1 LTEKPDQDTIGRM
14 DEKLYITKEQKAD
27 LEAELKELSSVKRK
41 EIIEALDF
49 AKSLGDLSEN
59 AEYHQ
64 AREAQGKNEARI
76 KEIENILKYAEVSS
90 GSRTGVI
97 RVGSTVVVQ
106 KSGTKDKKE
115 FKIVGPEE
123 ADMPSG
129 KLSYKSPLGAAL
141 FEHKKGEEV
150 SFSTPGGTTKYKII
164 DVK

>member
-1 LTEKPDQDTIGRM
+1 MIAM
-14 DEKLYITKEQKAD
+14 DNNLYITKEQKID
-27 LEAELKELSSVKRK
+27 LERELKELSSIKRK
-41 EIIEALDF
+41 EIIEALEF

-76 KEIENILKYAEVSS
+76 KEIEYILKSAIVSS
-90 GSRTGVI
+90 GSKTGVI
-97 RVGSTVVVQ
+97 KVGSHVVIQ
-106 KSGTKDKKE
+106 KKGTKETKE

-129 KLSYKSPLGAAL
+129 KLSYKSPLGAAI
-141 FEHKKGEEV
+141 FEHKKGDEV
-150 SFSTPGGTTKYKII
+150 SFSTPGGQSTYTII

>member
-1 LTEKPDQDTIGRM
+1 M
-14 DEKLYITKEQKAD
+14 DEKLYITKEQKVE
-27 LEAELKELSSVKRK
+27 LENELKFLSSVKRK
-41 EIIEALDF
+41 EILETLDF

-64 AREAQGKNEARI
+64 AREAQGQNEARI
-76 KEIENILKYAEVSS
+76 KEIEYILKVAEVSS

-97 RVGSTVVVQ
+97 TVGSTVVVQ
-106 KSGTKDKKE
+106 KEGTKDKRE

-123 ADMPSG
+123 ADMAAG

-141 FEHKKGEEV
+141 FEHKKGDNVE
-150 SFSTPGGTTKYKII
+150 FSTPSGKTSYTII

>member
-1 LTEKPDQDTIGRM
+1 M

-27 LEAELKELSSVKRK
+27 LETELKELSSVKRK
-41 EIIEALDF
+41 EILETLDY

-64 AREAQGKNEARI
+64 AREAQGKNEDRI
-76 KEIENILKYAEVSS
+76 KEIEYILKHAEVSA

-97 RVGSTVVVQ
+97 RVGSTVIVQ
-106 KSGTKDKKE
+106 KSETKEKKE

-123 ADMPSG
+123 ADMAEG

-150 SFSTPGGTTKYKII
+150 SFSTPAGTTKYIII

>member
-1 LTEKPDQDTIGRM
+1 M
-14 DEKLYITKEQKAD
+14 DNNLYITKEQKAD
-27 LEAELKELSSVKRK
+27 LEKELKELSSVKRQ
-41 EIIEALDF
+41 EIIEALEF

-76 KEIENILKYAEVSS
+76 KEIEYILKTAIVSS
-90 GSRTGVI
+90 GSKTGIITVGSHVVI
-97 RVGSTVVVQ
+97 RKKGD
-106 KSGTKDKKE
+106 KDTKE

-141 FEHKKGEEV
+141 FEHKKGDEV
-150 SFSTPGGTTKYKII
+150 SFSTPSGQSTYTILE
-164 DVK
+164 VK

>member
-1 LTEKPDQDTIGRM
+1 ME
-14 DEKLYITKEQKAD
+14 EKLYITKEQKAE
-27 LEAELKELSSVKRK
+27 LENELKFLSSTKRK
-41 EIIEALDF
+41 EILETLDF

-76 KEIENILKYAEVSS
+76 KEIEYILKTAEVSS

-97 RVGSTVVVQ
+97 TVGSTVVVQ
-106 KSGTKDKKE
+106 KDGTTDKRE

-123 ADMPSG
+123 ADMAEG

-141 FEHKKGEEV
+141 FEHKKGDQV
-150 SFSTPGGTTKYKII
+150 DFSTPSGKISYKII

>member
-1 LTEKPDQDTIGRM
+1 M
-14 DEKLYITKEQKAD
+14 DNNLYITKEQKVD
-27 LEAELKELSSVKRK
+27 LERELKELSSTKRQ
-41 EIIEALDF
+41 EIIEALEF

-76 KEIENILKYAEVSS
+76 KEIEYILKNAIVSS
-90 GSRTGVI
+90 GSKTGVI
-97 RVGSTVVVQ
+97 KVGSHVVVQ
-106 KSGTKDKKE
+106 KKGTKDKKE

-141 FEHKKGEEV
+141 FEHKKGDEV
-150 SFSTPGGTTKYKII
+150 SFSTPSGQSTYTII